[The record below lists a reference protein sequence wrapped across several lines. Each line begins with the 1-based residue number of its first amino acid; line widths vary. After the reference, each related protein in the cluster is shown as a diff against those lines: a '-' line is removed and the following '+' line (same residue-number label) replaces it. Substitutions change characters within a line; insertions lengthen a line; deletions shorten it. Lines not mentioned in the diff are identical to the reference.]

1 MIVDLTIP
9 APAERGTDETREAI
23 AARMGRGFEL
33 FESRGSE
40 IVRTSP
46 NHYLVPGSRPNG
58 GYAVDYKN
66 ETCECRDFEFAGLG
80 VCKHLAAVGCLRAAR
95 RADAADYLADL
106 EDRAAHE
113 DMDPDERGELLDRIR
128 RGRRFLTPATV

>member
-1 MIVDLTIP
+1 MITTTVADTTTTD
-9 APAERGTDETREAI
+9 TDETREAI

-66 ETCECRDFEFAGLG
+66 ETCECRDYEFSGLH
-80 VCKHLAAVGCLRAAR
+80 VCKHLAATGCLRAAR
-95 RADAADYLADL
+95 RADAADYLAAL

-113 DMDPDERGELLDRIR
+113 DMDPDERGELLDRIA
-128 RGRRFLTPATV
+128 RGRRFLSPATV